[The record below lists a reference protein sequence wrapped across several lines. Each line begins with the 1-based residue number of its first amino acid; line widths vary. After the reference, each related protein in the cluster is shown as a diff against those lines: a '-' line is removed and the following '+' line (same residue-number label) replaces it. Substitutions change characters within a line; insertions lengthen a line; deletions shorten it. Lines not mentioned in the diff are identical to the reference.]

1 MFEQASILKLRFD
14 YRGLCNVEDLW
25 DLSVEQLD
33 SIYRKLNSELKEIKE
48 ESLLEKKSQKDKIL
62 ELKVD
67 LIKHIVKVKLDEEKA
82 QEERILK
89 SERKQ
94 KLYNI
99 IAEKQD
105 DNLKNLS
112 VEELNKL
119 ADDLEN

>member
-1 MFEQASILKLRFD
+1 MFEQASRLKLRFD

-33 SIYRKLNSELKEIKE
+33 SIYRKLNYELKDIKE

-67 LIKHIVKVKLDEEKA
+67 LIKHIVKIKLDEEKA

-94 KLYNI
+94 KLFNI

-112 VEELNKL
+112 IEELNKL